1 MSIDVSLIILAA
13 GSSSRFEKKAA
24 KQWLRSG
31 ELPLWLAVTQ
41 KLKSEYPFALCVV
54 TGHPDDL
61 GYMAQFISEAD
72 GITLVAGGAERQF
85 SLKAAVAP
93 VTSEYV
99 LVTDVAR
106 ACVDA
111 ELMRRLFD
119 AVDGADCVVPF
130 IGVSDTVVYGEE
142 GIDRTRVKRIQT
154 PQLSRTAFLKK
165 SLETETLYTDES
177 TMVKACGGRVVYVEG
192 QEHAAKITFAK
203 DLAALPCIEPPVS
216 DTFVGNGFDVHAFEA
231 GRKMVLCGVSIDD
244 VDYGFKAH
252 SDGDVA
258 IHALID
264 AILGAAGAGDI
275 GELFPDTDD
284 SFKDIDSKI
293 LLEACV
299 RRVNRYGFDIV
310 NADITIIAQ
319 APRLGAYKSRMKAKI
334 AAILGIAPFRVNIKA
349 TTTEKLGFVGR
360 KEGVAV
366 MATASLKYFDWTLT

>member
-41 KLKSEYPFALCVV
+41 KLRAEYPFVRCVV

-61 GYMAQFISEAD
+61 GYMQQFID
-72 GITLVAGGAERQF
+72 DKTGIILVPGGSERQY
-85 SLKAAVAP
+85 SLKAAMAS

-111 ELMRRLFD
+111 EQMNRLFG
-119 AVDGADCVVPF
+119 AVSQADCVVPY
-130 IGVSDTVVYGEE
+130 IGVPDTVIYGDER
-142 GIDRTRVKRIQT
+142 IDRGAVKRIQT
-154 PQLSRTAFLKK
+154 PQLSRTALLKQA
-165 SLETETLYTDES
+165 LEDVTLYTDES
-177 TMVKACGGRVVYVEG
+177 TLIKAHGGRIAYVEG
-192 QEHAAKITFAK
+192 REQAAKLTFAA
-203 DLAALPCIEPPVS
+203 DLAALPCIEPPVK

-231 GRKMVLCGVSIDD
+231 GRKMVLCGVAIDE

-252 SDGDVA
+252 SDGDVG

-275 GELFPDTDD
+275 GELFPDTDE

-293 LLEACV
+293 LLEECV

-310 NADITIIAQ
+310 NADITIAAQ
-319 APRLGAYKSRMKAKI
+319 APRLGAYKSRMKA
-334 AAILGIAPFRVNIKA
+334 ALAGVLGIAPFRVNVKA

-366 MATASLKYFDWTLT
+366 MATASLKYFDWTLR

>member
-41 KLKSEYPFALCVV
+41 KLKSEYPFAQCVV
-54 TGHPDDL
+54 TAHPDDL
-61 GYMAQFISEAD
+61 AYAAQFVTEAD
-72 GITLVAGGAERQF
+72 GITLVAGGAERQL
-85 SLKAAVAP
+85 SLKAAAAAVD
-93 VTSEYV
+93 SEYV

-111 ELMRRLFD
+111 ALMERLFES
-119 AVDGADCVVPF
+119 VEGAECVVPYL
-130 IGVSDTVVYGEE
+130 GVSDTVVYGDE
-142 GIDRTRVKRIQT
+142 GIDRTQVKRIQT
-154 PQLSRTAFLKK
+154 PQLSRTLFLKK
-165 SLETETLYTDES
+165 ALEDTTLYTDES
-177 TMVKACGGRVVYVEG
+177 TLIKAHGGNVVYVAG
-192 QEHAAKITFAK
+192 QEQAAKLTYAV
-203 DLAALPCIEPPVS
+203 DLASLPCLQAPAKE
-216 DTFVGNGFDVHAFEA
+216 TFVGNGFDVHAFEA
-231 GRKMVLCGVSIDD
+231 GRKMVLCGVEIDD

-252 SDGDVA
+252 SDGDVG

-284 SFKDIDSKI
+284 TFKDIDSKV
-293 LLEACV
+293 LLEECV
-299 RRVNRYGFDIV
+299 RRVSRYGFDIV
-310 NADITIIAQ
+310 NVDITIIAQ
-319 APRLGAYKSRMKAKI
+319 APRLGAYKARMKQTI
-334 AAILGIAPFRVNIKA
+334 AGVLGIAPFRVNIKA

-366 MATASLKYFDWTLT
+366 MATANLKYFDWTLT

>member
-1 MSIDVSLIILAA
+1 MSVDVSLIILAA

-41 KLKSEYPFALCVV
+41 KLKAEYPFARCVV

-61 GYMAQFISEAD
+61 SYMEQFVTGSDAIL
-72 GITLVAGGAERQF
+72 LVPGGSERQL
-85 SLKAAVAP
+85 SLKAAAAEV
-93 VTSEYV
+93 SSDYV

-111 ELMRRLFD
+111 EQMRRLFD
-119 AVDGADCVVPF
+119 AVKGAECVVPY
-130 IGVSDTVVYGEE
+130 IGVSDTVLYGDERIE
-142 GIDRTRVKRIQT
+142 RSEVKRIQT

-165 SLETETLYTDES
+165 ALEDATLYTDES
-177 TMVKACGGRVVYVEG
+177 TLIKAHGGNVVYVEG
-192 QEHAAKITFAK
+192 KEQAAKLTYAA
-203 DLAALPCIEPPVS
+203 DLAALPCIQPPS
-216 DTFVGNGFDVHAFEA
+216 RDTFVGNGFDVHAFEQ
-231 GRKMVLCGVSIDD
+231 GRKMVLCGVTIEE

-252 SDGDVA
+252 SDGDVG

-284 SFKDIDSKI
+284 AFKDIDSKI
-293 LLEACV
+293 LLEECV
-299 RRVNRYGFDIV
+299 RRVSRYGFDIV
-310 NADITIIAQ
+310 NVDITIMAQ
-319 APRLGAYKSRMKAKI
+319 APRLGGYKTRMKRKI
-334 AAILGIAPFRVNIKA
+334 AEVLGIAPFRVNIKA

-366 MATASLKYFDWTLT
+366 TATASLKYFDWTLT

>member
-1 MSIDVSLIILAA
+1 LIILAA

-31 ELPLWLAVTQ
+31 EMPLWLAVTQ
-41 KLKSEYPFALCVV
+41 KLAAEYPFARCVV

-61 GYMAQFISEAD
+61 GYMQQFVTPDA
-72 GITLVAGGAERQF
+72 GIILIPGGAERQL
-85 SLKAAVAP
+85 SLKSALASVS
-93 VTSEYV
+93 SEYV

-111 ELMRRLFD
+111 GLMRRLLD
-119 AVDGADCVVPF
+119 SVEGADCVVPF
-130 IGVSDTVVYGEE
+130 IGVPDTVVYGDS
-142 GIDRTRVKRIQT
+142 GIDRTQVKRIQT
-154 PQLSRTAFLKK
+154 PQLSRTAFLKQA
-165 SLETETLYTDES
+165 LEDETLYTDES
-177 TMVKACGGRVVYVEG
+177 TLVKAHGGNVVYVQG
-192 QEHAAKITFAK
+192 QEQAAKITFAA
-203 DLAALPCIEPPVS
+203 DLAALPCIQPPVN
-216 DTFVGNGFDVHAFEA
+216 DTFVGNGFDVHAFET
-231 GRKMVLCGVSIDD
+231 GRKMVLCGVEIRD

-252 SDGDVA
+252 SDGDVG

-284 SFKDIDSKI
+284 AFKGIDSKI
-293 LLEACV
+293 LLEECV
-299 RRVNRYGFDIV
+299 RRVSRYGFDIV

-319 APRLGAYKSRMKAKI
+319 APRLGAYKSRMKETI
-334 AAILGIAPFRVNIKA
+334 ARILGIAPFRVNIKA

>member
-1 MSIDVSLIILAA
+1 MSVDVSLIILAA

-41 KLKSEYPFALCVV
+41 KLKAEYSFAGCVV
-54 TGHPDDL
+54 TGHPSDL
-61 GYMAQFISEAD
+61 EYMKQFIAPDD
-72 GITLVAGGAERQF
+72 GIALVAGGAERQL
-85 SLKAAVAP
+85 SLREALAS

-111 ELMRRLFD
+111 ALMMRLFEN
-119 AVDGADCVVPF
+119 VDGADCVVPYLR
-130 IGVSDTVVYGEE
+130 VPDTVVYGDK
-142 GIDRTRVKRIQT
+142 GIDRTQVKRIQT
-154 PQLSRTAFLKK
+154 PQLSRTALLKQA
-165 SLETETLYTDES
+165 LEDETLYTDES
-177 TMVKACGGRVVYVEG
+177 TLIKAHGGNVVYIEG
-192 QEHAAKITFAK
+192 QEHAAKITFAA
-203 DLAALPCIEPPVS
+203 DLAALPCIEPPCG
-216 DTFVGNGFDVHAFEA
+216 DTFVGNGFDVHAFEQ
-231 GRKMVLCGVSIDD
+231 GRKMVLCGVKIEA

-252 SDGDVA
+252 SDGDVG

-284 SFKDIDSKI
+284 AFKDIDSKV
-293 LLEACV
+293 LLEECV

-319 APRLGAYKSRMKAKI
+319 APRLGAYKSRMKATI
-334 AAILGIAPFRVNIKA
+334 AGILGIAPFRVNIKA

-366 MATASLKYFDWTLT
+366 MASASLKYFNWTF